1 MESVR
6 VGNNKRR
13 KEIVHIYIEPAIVF
27 VIGPPIYPEINSQF
41 QWQQY
46 SKPISGRLGGLFS
59 TRQPQDD
66 VKRTKDEIVTTTAML
81 LLYTAVCLSL

>member
-13 KEIVHIYIEPAIVF
+13 KEIVHIYIEPEIVF

-41 QWQQY
+41 QWQQ
-46 SKPISGRLGGLFS
+46 
-59 TRQPQDD
+59 
-66 VKRTKDEIVTTTAML
+66 
-81 LLYTAVCLSL
+81 